1 MGHEPTHILRGKVWG
16 HLLGGGL
23 AAGFANVS
31 YSPEVARIEMDELK
45 ILTICLILLVKIA

>member
-16 HLLGGGL
+16 HLLGGL

>member
-16 HLLGGGL
+16 HLLGGL

-45 ILTICLILLVKIA
+45 ILTICLISLVKIA